1 VSGIGAGEEAG
12 GVDHVQRP
20 EGRVREEYE
29 GRYVEYVHLGV
40 TMMMMMMMMMIMM
53 MMIMMMMMMMMM
65 MIMMMMMM
73 MMMMTTI
80 DGDK

>member
-1 VSGIGAGEEAG
+1 VSGVGAGEEAG

-40 TMMMMMMMMMIMM
+40 TMVMMVMMMMMMRMMRMR
-53 MMIMMMMMMMMM
+53 
-65 MIMMMMMM
+65 

>member
-1 VSGIGAGEEAG
+1 MMMTDDRWWCDVSGVGAGEEAG

-40 TMMMMMMMMMIMM
+40 TMMMIIIIMT
-53 MMIMMMMMMMMM
+53 
-65 MIMMMMMM
+65 
-73 MMMMTTI
+73 TTI

>member
-1 VSGIGAGEEAG
+1 MSGVGAGEEAG
-12 GVDHVQRP
+12 GVDNVQRP

-40 TMMMMMMMMMIMM
+40 TMMMMMI
-53 MMIMMMMMMMMM
+53 IMMMMMMMIIIMT
-65 MIMMMMMM
+65 MMMMMV
-73 MMMMTTI
+73 MMTTI

>member
-1 VSGIGAGEEAG
+1 MSGVGAGEEAG

-40 TMMMMMMMMMIMM
+40 TMMMMMI
-53 MMIMMMMMMMMM
+53 IMMMMMMMIIIMT
-65 MIMMMMMM
+65 MMMMMV
-73 MMMMTTI
+73 MMTTI